1 MLYQLAKDDVIKE
14 IHFLDYCLDL
24 NYCPWHCS
32 SWLCTR
38 QTFAPK
44 CSLFMQMYLW
54 WVLNSALTG
63 GFTVPSRTA
72 ALCASPPLA
81 QLWASQDHE
90 KSQLWLSEQYALL
103 CWLSTPLNVTKEKK
117 ENFRILSLCSKV
129 TLPSSRQAVQ
139 KRSSFVLLNSN
150 NINMFGFQC
159 KRYS

>member
-14 IHFLDYCLDL
+14 IHFLDCRLDL
-24 NYCPWHCS
+24 NNCPWHCS

-54 WVLNSALTG
+54 WVLNSARLRQQHY
-63 GFTVPSRTA
+63 VLLLLWLS
-72 ALCASPPLA
+72 
-81 QLWASQDHE
+81 LWASQDHE
-90 KSQLWLSEQYALL
+90 NPQLRLSEQYALL
-103 CWLSTPLNVTKEKK
+103 CWLSAPLNVIKEKK

-139 KRSSFVLLNSN
+139 KRSSFVILNSN